1 MTNKRIPVLYRNFIL
16 QFEASKVIN
25 MGEKNK
31 INLRCQ
37 LSAISLA
44 GLAGLAGREDL
55 HDFPDLQ
62 DLQDLHDLHDK
73 TSMSFGKFVLFLQ
86 YIAPDMIRLIALI
99 ISIVLQI
106 IAASIA
112 LRFMKLTKYRLS
124 WILLSIAFVFM
135 ALRKIFQLFEF
146 FRGTPSYTWQM
157 IDYWLDVIIS
167 FMIITGVVLIR
178 ELFYSIKRADIDRM
192 KSEKRVISAI
202 INTEENERK
211 RFAKDLHDGLGPLMS
226 TVKMSLSAL
235 GGRITDPT
243 DTVILNNTNHLI
255 NEAINTLKDVSNNL
269 SPHILSNFGV
279 SSALSAFIAK
289 INQTRAI
296 EIDFKS
302 NMQNSR
308 IDPEKEVVMYR
319 AACELINNSIRHS
332 GASKIEIELNRLEKF
347 ITLQF
352 SDNGRGFDTASLG
365 NEDNEKG
372 MGLSNIETRVKSVDG
387 VFILESNPG
396 KGTSALIKMIE

>member
-1 MTNKRIPVLYRNFIL
+1 MV
-16 QFEASKVIN
+16 
-25 MGEKNK
+25 
-31 INLRCQ
+31 
-37 LSAISLA
+37 
-44 GLAGLAGREDL
+44 
-55 HDFPDLQ
+55 
-62 DLQDLHDLHDK
+62 
-73 TSMSFGKFVLFLQ
+73 
-86 YIAPDMIRLIALI
+86 RLIALI

-124 WILLSIAFVFM
+124 WILLSLSFVFM
-135 ALRKIFQLFEF
+135 AVRKIMQLFEY

-157 IDYWLDVIIS
+157 IDDWLDVLIS

-178 ELFYSIKRADIDRM
+178 ELFYSLKRADIDRM
-192 KSEKRVISAI
+192 KTEKRVISAI

-235 GGRITDPT
+235 GEKIKDPT

-255 NEAINTLKDVSNNL
+255 NEAINTLKDISNNL
-269 SPHILSNFGV
+269 SPHVLSNFGL

-296 EIDFKS
+296 EVEFKS
-302 NMQNSR
+302 NMENTRLES
-308 IDPEKEVVMYR
+308 EKEVVMYR
-319 AACELINNSIRHS
+319 AACELINNSILHS
-332 GASKIEIELNRLEKF
+332 GASRIEIELNKHEKF

-352 SDNGRGFDTASLG
+352 YDNGRGFDTASL
-365 NEDNEKG
+365 ESEESKG

-396 KGTSALIKMIE
+396 KGTSALIKLIE